1 MMSYQMAIWREY
13 HRAAKYSKYV
23 MNRDDVDRTS
33 SFFRKLAKEWK
44 SNLLGM
50 FVCERERERARERE
64 GERVCVCLCREK
76 GGGSTCNIYSI
87 EQKFSQK
94 SSVY

>member
-50 FVCERERERARERE
+50 FVCESESVS
-64 GERVCVCLCREK
+64 ERVSERVSVCLCREK
-76 GGGSTCNIYSI
+76 GGGSTYNIYSI
-87 EQKFSQK
+87 YKILA
-94 SSVY
+94 